1 MRICLIYD
9 CLYPYTVGGAERW
22 YRALADELVRAGH
35 EVTYLTRRQWEVGT
49 APEVP
54 GVRVVAVSPD
64 EPLYDEAGRRR
75 IAPPLRF
82 GAGVARHLLQNRH
95 RYDALHSGAFP
106 YFALL
111 GARLALAGRPIP
123 IGVDW
128 FEVWSPVYWRE
139 YLGAPGGF
147 VGRTVQRLC
156 VRATD
161 RAFVFSD
168 LHARRLRA
176 EGLRSEPI
184 RLSGLYG
191 GPLAAHERDGASA
204 DRPPLVVFAG
214 RHIPEKRVET
224 LPAAIMAARAK
235 VPGLRGL
242 ILGDGPRRE
251 AVIEAIAGAGAG
263 AFVEAPGFVPAGEVA
278 DALAAATCHV
288 LPSAR
293 EGYGL
298 VVIEA
303 AANGTPSVVVRG
315 EDNAA
320 AELVTDGLNGFVAP
334 SHDALADAIV
344 AVHDGGHTLRERTR
358 RWFEENAPS
367 LQAVRSA
374 QQIVEVLG
382 R

>member
-1 MRICLIYD
+1 MRICLVYD

-35 EVTYLTRRQWEVGT
+35 EVTYLTRRQWDPGT
-49 APEVP
+49 APDVA
-54 GVRVVAVSPD
+54 GVRVIAVSPD
-64 EPLYDEAGRRR
+64 EPLYDDAGRRR
-75 IAPPLRF
+75 IEPPLRF
-82 GAGVARHLLQNRH
+82 GAGVARHLLRNRG

-106 YFALL
+106 FFAVL
-111 GARLALAGRPIP
+111 GARLALAGRSVP

-128 FEVWSPVYWRE
+128 FEVWSAAYWRE
-139 YLGAPGGF
+139 YLGRPGGF
-147 VGRTVQRLC
+147 VGHTVQRLC

-168 LHARRLRA
+168 LHARRLLA
-176 EGLRSEPI
+176 EGLRTEPI

-191 GPLAAHERDGASA
+191 GPLSARERDVAAGARS
-204 DRPPLVVFAG
+204 PLVVFAG
-214 RHIPEKRVET
+214 RHIPEKRAET
-224 LPAAIMAARAK
+224 LPAAIAAARARI
-235 VPGLRGL
+235 PRLRGL
-242 ILGDGPRRE
+242 ILGDGPCRG
-251 AVIEAIAGAGAG
+251 AVIDAIATAGAGE
-263 AFVEAPGFVPAGEVA
+263 FVQAPGFVPAADVA
-278 DALAAATCHV
+278 DALASATCHV

-320 AELVTDGLNGFVAP
+320 TELVEEGVNGFVAP
-334 SHDALADAIV
+334 SHEALADAIV
-344 AVHDGGHTLRERTR
+344 AVHEGSEALRERTR
-358 RWFEENAPS
+358 RWFEERAPS
-367 LQAVRSA
+367 LQALRSA
-374 QQIVEVLG
+374 RQIVEVLG